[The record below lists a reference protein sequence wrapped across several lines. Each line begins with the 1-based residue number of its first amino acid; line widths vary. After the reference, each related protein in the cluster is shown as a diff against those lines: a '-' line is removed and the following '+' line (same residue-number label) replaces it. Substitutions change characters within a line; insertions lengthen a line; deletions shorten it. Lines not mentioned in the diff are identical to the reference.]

1 MSVCR
6 PKLLWLAP
14 VAVALAACGGGGPET
29 ADRREG
35 TASADA
41 AADTSSALAARRAP
55 PGSASQRAAAAAA
68 AATARSSVN
77 ACAAVRPFY
86 WEVGTRDG
94 LVAGGSVGGSRFNAD
109 TVLPYA
115 SASKWLY
122 GAYVVQR
129 ARGVLSH
136 TDVQALTLR
145 SGYTSFAGCAPGASV
160 DACLASGSNGAYS
173 ASTDGRF
180 FYGGGHMQKHASMNG
195 LGSKTPA
202 GLASAVRAQLGTD
215 LAIGYS
221 RAQPAGGAIGTPT
234 TYARFLRK
242 LLGGQL
248 GLGAML
254 GSYAVCA
261 NPKACAAGEALASP
275 LPAEDGWSYSLGH
288 WVESDPETGD
298 GAFSSAGTF
307 GFYPWIDASRSH
319 YGIVARVAPSGAGAG
334 SAQCGRLI
342 RQAFASGVAL

>member
-1 MSVCR
+1 MPVCR
-6 PKLLWLAP
+6 PNIVWLAP
-14 VAVALAACGGGGPET
+14 VAVALAACGGGGPDP

-55 PGSASQRAAAAAA
+55 PGSASQRAAA

-94 LVAGGSVGGSRFNAD
+94 LVAGGSVGGSRFGAD

-221 RAQPAGGAIGTPT
+221 RAQPAGGAFGTPAA
-234 TYARFLRK
+234 YALFLRK
-242 LLGGQL
+242 MLGGEL
-248 GLGAML
+248 RMGAML
-254 GSYAVCA
+254 GQSAVCA
-261 NPKACAAGEALASP
+261 NPALCDSGTALASP
-275 LPAEDGWSYSLGH
+275 LRADEDWRYSLGH
-288 WVESDPETGD
+288 WVESDRDTGD
-298 GAFSSAGTF
+298 GAFSSAGAF
-307 GFYPWIDASRSH
+307 GFYPWIDASRSS
-319 YGIVARVAPSGAGAG
+319 YGLVARVAPGAAWRG
-334 SAQCGRLI
+334 SMRCGRLI
-342 RQAFASGVAL
+342 RQAWASGVAR